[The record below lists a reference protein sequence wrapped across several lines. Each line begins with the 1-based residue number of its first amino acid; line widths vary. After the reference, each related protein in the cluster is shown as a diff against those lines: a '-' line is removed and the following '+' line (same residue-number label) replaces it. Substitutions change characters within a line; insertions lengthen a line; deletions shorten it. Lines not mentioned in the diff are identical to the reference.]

1 VEKLADYI
9 VVTEP
14 LLSKAALADI
24 LAVTEGVAWRIP
36 KNQGY
41 DRSCTTFPL
50 SAAVE
55 GGYPLP
61 PGRLGAAKQADLSLV
76 AATHKALRCYR
87 EKYRVHTRSD
97 EGFDILRYE
106 TGQRIDSHVDDDT
119 PRVLSMSIALNDAY
133 SGGEFQFWQRQTIRL
148 TAGCAIMFPPTFMY
162 PHQILPVTAGTRY
175 SMITWFV

>member
-1 VEKLADYI
+1 LADYI
-9 VVTEP
+9 VVSEP
-14 LLSKAALADI
+14 LLTPAQLKEV
-24 LAVTEGVAWRIP
+24 LAVTEGVEWRVP

-61 PGRLGAAKQADLSLV
+61 PGRLGAAREADLSLV
-76 AATHKALRCYR
+76 TATHKALRCYR

-106 TGQRIDSHVDDDT
+106 KGQRIDTHVDDDK
-119 PRVLSMSIALNDAY
+119 PRVLSMSIALNDEY
-133 SGGEFQFWQRQTIRL
+133 KGGEFRFWGTETIKPP
-148 TAGCAIMFPPTFMY
+148 AGCAIMFPANFMY